1 MKYNKKLNPYIISF
15 LVSAVLSAA
24 AVLAIKYYIPFSNET
39 AGSYAVATIFG
50 DSIKVFLIKIL
61 SVVAC
66 VLALITFLLR
76 SRKRTSHK
84 VFFPSF
90 MIVFSVIW
98 LLLPLLSSYT
108 ISRYT
113 GSLITQTVT
122 GIAIIANAVFFMLSV
137 FFAGIAAMD
146 LIYCIVLLQ
155 NREQRA
161 GCSAMLL
168 CGVLFGIAVSVF
180 ASSALQSAVGL
191 NYVFVIF
198 GAVALIVGI
207 FSLFLATKGNKEM
220 IKE

>member
-1 MKYNKKLNPYIISF
+1 MKYNKKSNPYIISF

-76 SRKRTSHK
+76 SRKRTAHK
-84 VFFPSF
+84 AFFPSF
-90 MIVFSVIW
+90 TIVFSVIW
-98 LLLPLLSSYT
+98 LVLPLLSSYT

-207 FSLFLATKGNKEM
+207 FSLFRATKGNKEM

>member
-76 SRKRTSHK
+76 SRKRTAHK

-90 MIVFSVIW
+90 TIVFSVIW

-122 GIAIIANAVFFMLSV
+122 GIAIKRSV
-137 FFAGIAAMD
+137 FYAQ
-146 LIYCIVLLQ
+146 CIFCRNSGDGSYLLYRSATKQ
-155 NREQRA
+155 GTARRLLGNASLR
-161 GCSAMLL
+161 CSFRN
-168 CGVLFGIAVSVF
+168 CRVCVCF
-180 ASSALQSAVGL
+180 VGL
-191 NYVFVIF
+191 AVCCWFKLRLCHIWCS
-198 GAVALIVGI
+198 GADRWDFQSIPCYQR
-207 FSLFLATKGNKEM
+207 
-220 IKE
+220 